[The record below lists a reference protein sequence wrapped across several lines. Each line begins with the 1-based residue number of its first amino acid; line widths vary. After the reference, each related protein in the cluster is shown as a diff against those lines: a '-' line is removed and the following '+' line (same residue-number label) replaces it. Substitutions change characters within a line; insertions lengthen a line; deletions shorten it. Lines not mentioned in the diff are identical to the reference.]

1 MVFEIG
7 NVIIILDDIIQSYTL
22 YILSRGGIYKNGRY
36 KNMKKALSIVLAS
49 AMAVSLTACGGS
61 GKTETTAAAGE
72 TAKAEETKAEEKADQ
87 AAASDLDALDPVT
100 LTLYSPGNENSVPT
114 KTILEYKKLVEEASG
129 GKITLDAH
137 HSGELGND
145 AEALQSVRMG
155 TIDIIFAGTS
165 GYTEFYDKAKILDL
179 PFLFETAEDAYE
191 IVNGEIGEK
200 IFADLPSVGLV
211 YLSEGDNGM
220 RQISTTNRPVHT
232 AADVEGLKLRVPTSQ
247 MYLDCWETL
256 GANPVALALNELA
269 IALSNGTAEGQDNAT
284 YHLVANAT
292 YDDIKYFSFIN
303 YMWMGCTMAANT
315 DSWEK
320 LPVEYQE
327 ILKEQAKV
335 AAKYSFDTIAE
346 DNESATQTLKDAG
359 VEFDEEPDIQSF
371 KDKLGGKDYY
381 QRYANESWFDQ
392 EILDAILK

>member
-1 MVFEIG
+1 
-7 NVIIILDDIIQSYTL
+7 
-22 YILSRGGIYKNGRY
+22 
-36 KNMKKALSIVLAS
+36 MKKMLSLALSASMVL
-49 AMAVSLTACGGS
+49 SLAACGGS
-61 GKTETTAAAGE
+61 GKTESTAAPSAAATEAASEAASSEAGSE
-72 TAKAEETKAEEKADQ
+72 AGSE
-87 AAASDLDALDPVT
+87 AAASGLDALDPVT
-100 LTLYSPGNENSVPT
+100 LTIYSPGNENSVPT

-145 AEALQSVRMG
+145 AEALQSARMG

-165 GYTEFYDKAKILDL
+165 GFTEFYDKAKILDL
-179 PFLFETAEDAYE
+179 PFLFDSAEQAYDV
-191 IVNGEIGEK
+191 VNGEIGEK
-200 IFADLPSVGLV
+200 IFADLPSTGLI

-220 RQISTTNRPVHT
+220 RHISTTNRPVHT

-247 MYLDCWETL
+247 MYLDCWEAL

-303 YMWMGCTMAANT
+303 YMWMGCTMAANAE
-315 DSWEK
+315 SWDK
-320 LPVEYQE
+320 LPAEYQD

-346 DNESATQTLKDAG
+346 DNKAATETLKAAG
-359 VEFDEEPDIQSF
+359 VEFDENPDIQSF
-371 KDKLGGKDYY
+371 IDKLGGNDYY
-381 QRYANESWFDQ
+381 LRYKDEPWYNQ
-392 EILDAILK
+392 EILDEILAK

>member
-1 MVFEIG
+1 
-7 NVIIILDDIIQSYTL
+7 
-22 YILSRGGIYKNGRY
+22 
-36 KNMKKALSIVLAS
+36 MKKMLSMVLSAS
-49 AMAVSLTACGGS
+49 MVLSLAACGGS
-61 GKTETTAAAGE
+61 GKTETTAAPTTPAATAAAQDESAGE
-72 TAKAEETKAEEKADQ
+72 TGSQ
-87 AAASDLDALDPVT
+87 AAVSGLDALAPVT
-100 LTLYSPGNENSVPT
+100 LTIYSPGNENSVPT

-145 AEALQSVRMG
+145 AEALQSARMG

-165 GYTEFYDKAKILDL
+165 GFTEFYDKAKILDL
-179 PFLFETAEDAYE
+179 PFLFDSAEQAYE
-191 IVNGEIGEK
+191 VVNGEIGEK
-200 IFADLPSVGLV
+200 IFADLPSSGLI

-220 RQISTTNRPVHT
+220 RQISTTNRAVHT

-247 MYLDCWETL
+247 MYLDCWEAL

-303 YMWMGCTMAANT
+303 YMWMGCTMAANA

-320 LPVEYQE
+320 LPAEYQA
-327 ILKEQAKV
+327 ILKDQAKI

-346 DNESATQTLKDAG
+346 DNQAATETLKAAG
-359 VEFDEEPDIQSF
+359 VEFDENPDIQSF
-371 KDKLGGKDYY
+371 KDKLGGNDYY
-381 QRYANESWFDQ
+381 LRYENEPWYSQ
-392 EILDAILK
+392 EILDEILAK

>member
-1 MVFEIG
+1 
-7 NVIIILDDIIQSYTL
+7 
-22 YILSRGGIYKNGRY
+22 
-36 KNMKKALSIVLAS
+36 MKKHVALLAAAALSI
-49 AMAVSLTACGGS
+49 TAFSSVAC
-61 GKTETTAAAGE
+61 
-72 TAKAEETKAEEKADQ
+72 AE
-87 AAASDLDALDPVT
+87 DLSSLDPVT
-100 LTLYSPGNENSVPT
+100 LTIYSPGNENSVPT
-114 KTILEYKKLVEEASG
+114 KTIIEYANLVEEASG
-129 GKITLDAH
+129 GQITLDVH

-165 GYTEFYDKAKILDL
+165 GFTEFYEDAKILDL
-179 PFLFETAEDAYE
+179 PFLFDSAEQAYE
-191 IVNGEIGEK
+191 IVNGEIGEE
-200 IFADLPSVGLV
+200 IFANLSEAGLV

-220 RQISTTNRPVHT
+220 RHISTTNKPVHT

-303 YMWMGCTMAANT
+303 YMWMGCTMAANQ
-315 DSWEK
+315 DSWNK
-320 LPVEYQE
+320 LPEEYQA
-327 ILKEQAKV
+327 ILKEQAVV

-346 DNESATQTLKDAG
+346 DNEVATQTLKDAG
-359 VEFDEEPDIQSF
+359 VEFDENPDIQSF
-371 KDKLGGKDYY
+371 KDKLGGEEYY
-381 QRYANESWFDQ
+381 QRYAEESWFNQ
-392 EILDAILK
+392 EILDKILAY